1 MLSVQNLSL
10 TIGKK
15 TLLSGIEFTI
25 NPGEIVALCGESGSG
40 KTLTALSMMRLIR
53 GGVYTG
59 KILWNDFD
67 LLHMPDADM
76 QKIRGKEISYI
87 FQEPGLA
94 LNPTKTVEV
103 QIKELF
109 TLHPAVPFDLTAT
122 LVKAGLDNIDLAR
135 YPHQLSGG
143 QKQRVV
149 IAMALALS
157 PKLIIADEPT
167 TALDRHLQK
176 HIINIL
182 KDRPKKTSV
191 LLITHDISVVKDLAD
206 RLIIMKDG
214 VIVEHGKTAT
224 VLKSAKHPYTKKLIA
239 ADPPGAPISVPE
251 KTQTILS
258 VEHLSKSIFTSFLW
272 RKKETVILQDVSFV
286 VPKGHALGII
296 GESGSGKTTVAK
308 IIVNIMKPTSGSVL
322 LSGRVINNLSYK
334 DFLPLRRRI
343 QYIFQDP
350 YTSLNPR
357 MTVEEI
363 LREATVILG
372 KSAARDRGLMN
383 YIKDKIFGVKIGR
396 SCDMKRNG
404 SSVAG
409 YVLDENDRLKKIL
422 EQVGLDASALP
433 RFPNQFSGGQR
444 QRIAIARALLL
455 EPELLIL
462 DEPTSALDRSVQKN
476 ILLLLK
482 DLQQKKNLT
491 YIFISHDLQV
501 IKSICHDVVVLKDGA
516 VVEFGKTEHVFDKPS
531 HPYTQLLLGGF

>member
-10 TIGKK
+10 IINGKA
-15 TLLSGIEFTI
+15 LLRGIDFTI
-25 NPGEIVALCGESGSG
+25 NPREIVALCGESGSG
-40 KTLTALSMMRLIR
+40 KTLTALSMMGLIR
-53 GGVYTG
+53 GATYTG
-59 KILWNDFD
+59 KILWNDVN
-67 LLHMPDADM
+67 LLTSSDASM
-76 QKIRGKEISYI
+76 QQIRGKEISYI

-94 LNPTKTVEV
+94 LNPTKTVEI

-109 TLHPAVPFDLTAT
+109 SLHPEVLFDLTET
-122 LVKAGLDNIDLAR
+122 LIKAGLGNIDLAR

-182 KDRPKKTSV
+182 KDRSKDTSV

-206 RLIIMKDG
+206 RLVIMEKG
-214 VIVEHGKTAT
+214 EIVEQGKTSEI
-224 VLKSAKHPYTKKLIA
+224 LKSPRHIYTKQLIA
-239 ADPPGAPISVPE
+239 ADPPGVPIPLPE
-251 KTQTILS
+251 KTPTILS
-258 VEHLSKSIFTSFLW
+258 VEHLTKSISTSFLW
-272 RKKETVILQDVSFV
+272 HKKETVILRDVSFV
-286 VPKGHALGII
+286 VPKGHAFGII
-296 GESGSGKTTVAK
+296 GESGSGKTSVAK
-308 IIVNIMKPTSGSVL
+308 IIVNILKPTSGSVL
-322 LSGRVINNLSYK
+322 LNGRVINNLSYK

-363 LREATVILG
+363 LREATVIMDKTEKAQIQDG
-372 KSAARDRGLMN
+372 KLTN
-383 YIKDKIFGVKIGR
+383 
-396 SCDMKRNG
+396 
-404 SSVAG
+404 
-409 YVLDENDRLKKIL
+409 IL

-501 IKSICHDVVVLKDGA
+501 IKSICHDVIVLKDGT
-516 VVEFGKTEHVFDKPS
+516 VVEFGKTEQVFDHPT
-531 HPYTQLLLGGF
+531 HPYTQLLLGGY

>member
-10 TIGKK
+10 MIGNK
-15 TLLSGIEFTI
+15 TLLRGIDFNI
-25 NPGEIVALCGESGSG
+25 GLGEIVALCGESGSG
-40 KTLTALSMMRLIR
+40 KTLTALSMMRLIL
-53 GGVYTG
+53 GATYTG
-59 KILWNDFD
+59 RVLWNDVD
-67 LLHMPDADM
+67 LLTLPAVRM
-76 QKIRGKEISYI
+76 QRIRGKEISYI

-94 LNPTKTVEV
+94 LNLTKTVEA

-109 TLHPAVPFDLTAT
+109 VLHPEVPFDLTET
-122 LVKAGLDNIDLAR
+122 LVKAGLSNIDLAR

-182 KDRPKKTSV
+182 KDRSKDTSV

-214 VIVEHGKTAT
+214 EIVEQGKTT
-224 VLKSAKHPYTKKLIA
+224 RVLKSPYHTYTKQLIA
-239 ADPPGAPISVPE
+239 ADPPGVPIPLPE
-251 KTQTILS
+251 KTQTLLS
-258 VEHLSKSIFTSFLW
+258 VDHLSKSIFTSFLW
-272 RKKETVILQDVSFV
+272 HKKETVILQDVSFL
-286 VPKGHALGII
+286 VPEGRALGII

-308 IIVNIMKPTSGSVL
+308 IIVNIMKPTAGSIL
-322 LSGRVINNLSYK
+322 LRGRVINNLSYK
-334 DFLPLRRRI
+334 DFLPLRRHI

-363 LREATVILG
+363 LRE
-372 KSAARDRGLMN
+372 SAAEG
-383 YIKDKIFGVKIGR
+383 DKLV
-396 SCDMKRNG
+396 S
-404 SSVAG
+404 
-409 YVLDENDRLKKIL
+409 IL
-422 EQVGLDASALP
+422 EQVGLDASALS

-501 IKSICHDVVVLKDGA
+501 IKSICHDVVVLKDGV
-516 VVEFGKTEHVFDKPS
+516 VVEFGKTDQVFDNPT

>member
-1 MLSVQNLSL
+1 MLSVKNLSL
-10 TIGKK
+10 SINSK
-15 TLLSGIEFTI
+15 TLLKDIDLTI

-53 GGVYTG
+53 GATYTG
-59 KILWNDFD
+59 QVLWNDVD
-67 LLHMPDADM
+67 LLTLPDTNM
-76 QKIRGKEISYI
+76 QRIRGKEISYI

-94 LNPTKTVEV
+94 LNSTKTVET

-109 TLHPAVPFDLTAT
+109 TLHPEVPFDLTET
-122 LVKAGLDNIDLAR
+122 LIKAGLENIDLAR

-182 KDRPKKTSV
+182 KDRPKDTSV

-214 VIVEHGKTAT
+214 IIVEHGKTTA

-239 ADPPGAPISVPE
+239 ADPPGMPIPAPERP
-251 KTQTILS
+251 QTILS
-258 VEHLSKSIFTSFLW
+258 VEHLSKSMFTSFLW
-272 RKKETVILQDVSFV
+272 RKKETVILQDVSFSV
-286 VPKGHALGII
+286 SKGHALGII

-308 IIVNIMKPTSGSVL
+308 IIVNIMKPTTGSVL

-357 MTVEEI
+357 MTVQEI
-363 LREATVILG
+363 LREATIILD
-372 KSAARDRGLMN
+372 KNLPLTRSRD
-383 YIKDKIFGVKIGR
+383 KTPDAK
-396 SCDMKRNG
+396 
-404 SSVAG
+404 
-409 YVLDENDRLKKIL
+409 LKNIL

-501 IKSICHDVVVLKDGA
+501 IKSICHDVVVLKDGI
-516 VVEFGKTEHVFDKPS
+516 VVEFGKTNQVFDKPA
-531 HPYTQLLLGGF
+531 HPYTQLLLGEF

>member
-10 TIGKK
+10 KISNQ
-15 TLLSGIEFTI
+15 LLLKDVDFTI

-53 GGVYTG
+53 GATYTG
-59 KILWNDFD
+59 KILWNDVD
-67 LLHMPDADM
+67 LLTLPDANM
-76 QKIRGKEISYI
+76 QRIRGKEISYI

-109 TLHPAVPFDLTAT
+109 TLHPEVPFDLTET
-122 LVKAGLDNIDLAR
+122 LIKAGLDNIDLAR

-182 KDRPKKTSV
+182 KDRPKDTSV

-214 VIVEHGKTAT
+214 LIVEHGKTTA
-224 VLKSAKHPYTKKLIA
+224 VLKSAKHPYTKQLIA
-239 ADPPGAPISVPE
+239 ADPPGAPIPLPE
-251 KTQTILS
+251 KVQTILS
-258 VEHLSKSIFTSFLW
+258 VERLSKSIFTSFLW

-308 IIVNIMKPTSGSVL
+308 IIVNIMKPTIGSVL
-322 LSGRVINNLSYK
+322 FHGRVINNLSYK
-334 DFLPLRRRI
+334 DFLPLRRQI

-363 LREATVILG
+363 LRE
-372 KSAARDRGLMN
+372 GLMHVKKN
-383 YIKDKIFGVKIGR
+383 TVRSVMPAHAGIPKIDGEKMDLRVRGDDNPRDIFI
-396 SCDMKRNG
+396 N
-404 SSVAG
+404 
-409 YVLDENDRLKKIL
+409 IL
-422 EQVGLDASALP
+422 QQVGLDASALP

-444 QRIAIARALLL
+444 QRIAIARSLLL

-516 VVEFGKTEHVFDKPS
+516 VVEFGKTDQVFDKPT
-531 HPYTQLLLGGF
+531 HPYTQLLLEGY

>member
-1 MLSVQNLSL
+1 
-10 TIGKK
+10 
-15 TLLSGIEFTI
+15 
-25 NPGEIVALCGESGSG
+25 
-40 KTLTALSMMRLIR
+40 
-53 GGVYTG
+53 
-59 KILWNDFD
+59 
-67 LLHMPDADM
+67 
-76 QKIRGKEISYI
+76 
-87 FQEPGLA
+87 
-94 LNPTKTVEV
+94 
-103 QIKELF
+103 
-109 TLHPAVPFDLTAT
+109 
-122 LVKAGLDNIDLAR
+122 
-135 YPHQLSGG
+135 
-143 QKQRVV
+143 
-149 IAMALALS
+149 MALALS

-182 KDRPKKTSV
+182 KDRPKDTSV

-214 VIVEHGKTAT
+214 IIVEHGKTTA

-239 ADPPGAPISVPE
+239 ADPPGMPIPAPERP
-251 KTQTILS
+251 QTILS
-258 VEHLSKSIFTSFLW
+258 VEHLSKSMFTSFLW
-272 RKKETVILQDVSFV
+272 RKKETVILQDVSFSV
-286 VPKGHALGII
+286 SKGHALGII

-308 IIVNIMKPTSGSVL
+308 IIVNIMKPTTGSVL

-357 MTVEEI
+357 MTVQEI
-363 LREATVILG
+363 LREATIILD
-372 KSAARDRGLMN
+372 KNLPLTRSRD
-383 YIKDKIFGVKIGR
+383 KTPDAK
-396 SCDMKRNG
+396 
-404 SSVAG
+404 
-409 YVLDENDRLKKIL
+409 LKNIL

-501 IKSICHDVVVLKDGA
+501 IKSICHDVVVLKDGI
-516 VVEFGKTEHVFDKPS
+516 VVEFGKTNQVFDKPA
-531 HPYTQLLLGGF
+531 HPYTQLLLGEF